1 MIGALRA
8 AATGANPAGAL
19 LSLLWKPALAL
30 VLIGAF
36 YLWAHGRGEAEGRQE
51 GAKAL
56 ATVTEQRARALA
68 DLETAK
74 AANASQEATI
84 AVLKAANA
92 TWVSEAERLA
102 DEGLAAVQAEER
114 RAQKAEAEAKQWAAR
129 YAKETGKP
137 KCAAALAALP
147 LACQNL
153 KDY

>member
-1 MIGALRA
+1 MKLAAVRAL
-8 AATGANPAGAL
+8 AGDPMAL
-19 LSLLWKPALAL
+19 ARLLWKPLLVLALAAGL
-30 VLIGAF
+30 
-36 YLWAHGRGEAEGRQE
+36 YLWAHGRGEAEGREE

-68 DLETAK
+68 DIENAK

-92 TWVSEAERLA
+92 SWASEADRLA

-114 RAQKAEAEAKQWAAR
+114 RAAKAEAEAKKWENLYAR
-129 YAKETGKP
+129 ETGKP

-147 LACQNL
+147 LACPNL
-153 KDY
+153 ERY